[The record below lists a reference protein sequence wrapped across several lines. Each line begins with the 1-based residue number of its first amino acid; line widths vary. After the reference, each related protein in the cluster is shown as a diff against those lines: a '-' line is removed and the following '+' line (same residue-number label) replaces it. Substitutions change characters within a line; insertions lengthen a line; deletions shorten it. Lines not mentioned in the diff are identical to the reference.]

1 MQPWA
6 SRSIIGLGDTAP
18 GSVSPEDGE
27 SCSGIAVFMKTPVRG
42 LSRKELGET
51 GGRAATNSSG
61 LASAGH
67 AQVMSSTKLVT
78 FSY

>member
-6 SRSIIGLGDTAP
+6 SRSLIGLGDTAP
-18 GSVSPEDGE
+18 GSVSLEYGG

-42 LSRKELGET
+42 LSRKVLGET

-67 AQVMSSTKLVT
+67 AQVISLTRIVT